1 MGTSLIATSN
11 SYQKKGSMGNTID
24 HIRLNNTF
32 YNPINNWKH
41 NVNPTREDKE
51 NIDHKGRK
59 GFGDAVT
66 AEDIFDN
73 PTEEDKQ
80 LFHEAWVN
88 ELRSERKSFE
98 EFDDHLANKG
108 FDSDQGYKVLANS
121 IQNSV
126 RAKSWAEENEK
137 RCKVASDSMTASIV
151 CGITNNVLDS
161 ESIPSVIRH
170 GVNLAQGIAQGTRAY
185 NQYSTYNRP
194 DDDVALNVF
203 EGTALGNKLSSAL
216 GQTTA
221 IAETKIKPW
230 AMVLTSFLPEPYRT
244 STRQILTLPNSLWW
258 RVRMLAHINQEFGT
272 DLLKYIFHKPLT
284 LLKDRESIRVIEEIK
299 AKKNLDPSY
308 FLERHCK
315 NAGIKKKRDYT
326 VGNLVE
332 KTLSNLRDSFSSDT
346 KVRSNAARRL
356 NETIAPVFGTY
367 GAVAVT
373 TGAVAQPILKT
384 FNLESKIANFL
395 YSSGVLSQQSIYFF
409 RFLRP
414 LQVDTE
420 HLKRQLHDRNKTN
433 NWTKEQIE
441 QRKVLLSKQE
451 SLSYLGTS
459 CFLVNALNT
468 FLKLKKFENSY
479 MKKGA
484 SMIDGLSEDLIA
496 KFFSQRRYV
505 EGYKFRVENP
515 EFYKQGN

>member
-1 MGTSLIATSN
+1 
-11 SYQKKGSMGNTID
+11 MGNTID
-24 HIRLNNTF
+24 HIRLNNSF
-32 YNPINNWKH
+32 YNPIHNWKH
-41 NVNPTREDKE
+41 NANSTRKDKE
-51 NIDHKGRK
+51 EINHKGRK

-73 PTEEDKQ
+73 PTEEDKKT
-80 LFHEAWVN
+80 FNKTWVN
-88 ELRSERKSFE
+88 DIHNGKKSFVQVV
-98 EFDDHLANKG
+98 DHLVQRGISVEDAIQAV
-108 FDSDQGYKVLANS
+108 DNS
-121 IQNSV
+121 NGNAK

-230 AMVLTSFLPEPYRT
+230 AMVLTSFLPEPYRI

-284 LLKDRESIRVIEEIK
+284 VFGDRESIRVIEEIK

-315 NAGIKKKRDYT
+315 NAGITQKRDYT

-414 LQVDTE
+414 LQVE
-420 HLKRQLHDRNKTN
+420 AQELENKLKDKSFVQTQTTSEINGMRA
-433 NWTKEQIE
+433 
-441 QRKVLLSKQE
+441 LLGKQKN
-451 SLSYLGTS
+451 LSYLGTS

-468 FLKLKKFENSY
+468 FLKLKSFENSY

-505 EGYKFRVENP
+505 EGYKFRVKNP
-515 EFYKQGN
+515 EFYVRAVKRR

>member
-1 MGTSLIATSN
+1 
-11 SYQKKGSMGNTID
+11 MGNTID

-32 YNPINNWKH
+32 YNSVNNWKH
-41 NVNPTREDKE
+41 NATPTREEKE
-51 NIDHKGRK
+51 EINHKGRK

-73 PTEEDKQ
+73 PTEEDKKT
-80 LFHEAWVN
+80 FNKKWIN
-88 ELRSERKSFE
+88 ELRSGKKPLETFY
-98 EFDDHLANKG
+98 DHLVNKG
-108 FDSDQGYKVLANS
+108 FDGDQSRNILVNS
-121 IQNSV
+121 ATNQA

-203 EGTALGNKLSSAL
+203 EGTTLGNKLSSAL

-395 YSSGVLSQQSIYFF
+395 YSSGVLSQQAIYFF
-409 RFLRP
+409 RFLTP
-414 LQVDTE
+414 LKVE
-420 HLKRQLHDRNKTN
+420 ISERRKKLSNPNEVKRLS
-433 NWTKEQIE
+433 KEQIE
-441 QRKVLLSKQE
+441 QRRVLLSKQE

-468 FLKLKKFENSY
+468 FLKLKSFENSY

-515 EFYKQGN
+515 EFYVGVN